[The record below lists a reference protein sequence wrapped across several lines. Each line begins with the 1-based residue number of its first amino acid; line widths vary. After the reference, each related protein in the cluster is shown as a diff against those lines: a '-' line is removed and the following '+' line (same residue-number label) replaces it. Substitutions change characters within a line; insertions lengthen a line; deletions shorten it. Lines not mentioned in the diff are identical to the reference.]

1 MNIARTKAQSPAG
14 LLQAARP
21 LTLASV
27 ADGAEGLVLADLAR
41 AVAAQAGAPATSLLV
56 VCRDGARMAQLS
68 RALAFF
74 APDIATLE
82 FPAWDCQPYDRVSP
96 HPGIAAER
104 MTALSRLAHLKAQSG
119 PQSRPSVLLA
129 TVNAAVQRVPARVR
143 VAGQALSAAPGNMLA
158 MDGIV
163 RWLELNGYVRASTV
177 REAGEYAVRGGII
190 DLFPPGVPDPVRL
203 DFFGDT
209 LESIRAFDPESQ
221 RSTDQLRALDLVPVT
236 EFQLTSE
243 TIRRFRTGYVQ
254 AFGAATPD
262 DLLYAAVS
270 EGRRYP
276 GMEHWLP
283 LFHENLDTLFDYLPG
298 TPVAVEPLGE
308 DAAHERFAQIADYY
322 DARKQNLAHSAEKG
336 AEKSS
341 GVPYKPLPP
350 DRLYLAE
357 TEWRARLDA
366 GKLVRVMPFASPE
379 GAAAVVD
386 VGTRQGR
393 SFAPE
398 RAQPDTNVFEAV
410 RDHVNAL
417 QATGKRVIF
426 ALWSDGA
433 RDRMSH
439 VLADHALLNL
449 VNVDTWPQA
458 LARPALEIALAVLG
472 LESGFE
478 TDALAVI
485 GEQDIL
491 GDRLVRPR
499 RGSKRAE
506 NFIAEV
512 SALAAGDLVVHV
524 DHGIG
529 RFVGLRTIQAAGAP
543 HDCLEIH
550 YAGNDKLFLPVENI
564 ELLSRYGSEEAAVE
578 LDRLGGANWQAR
590 KARMKRRILEMAGE
604 LIKIAAERHLREA
617 PRLTAAQGLYDEFCA
632 GFPYDETDDQRS
644 AIEAVLDDLAT
655 GRPMD
660 RLVCGDVGFGK
671 TEVALRAAFVT
682 AMAGKQVAVVVPTTL
697 LARQHF
703 KTFSSR
709 FRGLPI
715 NVAQA
720 SRLVGNAE
728 LAKVREG
735 LANGTIDIVIGTHAL
750 LGKAIKFRDLGL
762 LVVDEEQHFGVGHK
776 ERLKSLRAEV
786 HVLTLTATPI
796 PRTLQ
801 LALTGVRELSIIAS
815 PPVDRLAVRTS
826 VSPFDP
832 LIVREALLRERYR
845 GGQSFYVCPRI
856 ENLADAKDFLDKH
869 VPEAKVAVAHGQMPP
884 TVLEDVMS
892 AFYDGKYD
900 VLLSTTI
907 VESGL
912 DIPTA
917 NTLIVHRADMF
928 GLAQLYQLRGRV
940 GRSKTRAYALL
951 TLPVARKIT
960 PQAERRLKVLQSL
973 DTLGAG
979 FQLASHDLDIRG
991 AGNLLGE
998 EQSGHIKEVGFEL
1011 YQQMLEEAVAS
1022 LKAGVM
1028 EPVADRWSPQITIG
1042 TPVLIPEDYVAD
1054 LAVRLNLYRR
1064 LADLDDERDIDA
1076 FGAEMVDR
1084 FGPLPAEVKH
1094 LLTTVVVKA
1103 LCRRA
1108 NVAKIDAG
1116 PKGAVISFRDDRFA
1130 NPEGLIAFIREQ
1142 GRDAKVRPDMKLVL
1156 LADWEEPE
1164 DRLKGVTRILRRLVA
1179 IAERAKAA

>member
-1 MNIARTKAQSPAG
+1 MNIARAKAHSPIDFLAPG
-14 LLQAARP
+14 RPRTIAR
-21 LTLASV
+21 V

-41 AVAAQAGAPATSLLV
+41 AIAAQPNAPATSLLV
-56 VCRDGARMAQLS
+56 VCRDGSRMAQLS
-68 RALAFF
+68 RALGFF
-74 APDIATLE
+74 APDIRVLE
-82 FPAWDCQPYDRVSP
+82 FPAWDCQPYDRASP
-96 HPGIAAER
+96 HASLMAQR
-104 MTALSRLAHLKAQSG
+104 MTALSRLAHLRAEAG
-119 PQSRPSVLLA
+119 PQSSPSVVLT
-129 TVNAAVQRVPARVR
+129 TVNAVVQRVPARTN
-143 VAGQALSAAPGNMLA
+143 VAGQGLSAAPGNTLA

-163 RWLELNGYVRASTV
+163 KWLELNGFIRAATV

-190 DLFPPGVPDPVRL
+190 DLFPPGVYDPVRL

-209 LESIRAFDPESQ
+209 LESIRTFDPETQ
-221 RSTDQLRALDLVPVT
+221 RSTDQLHALDLVPAA
-236 EFQLTSE
+236 EFQLTTE

-262 DLLYAAVS
+262 DFLYEAVS

-283 LFHENLDTLFDYLPG
+283 LFHDRLDTLFDYLPG
-298 TPVAVEPLGE
+298 TAVAVEPLAE
-308 DAAHERFAQIADYY
+308 DAAHERFAQIADYH
-322 DARKQNLAHSAEKG
+322 DARRQDLAHGAEKG
-336 AEKSS
+336 A

-350 DRLYLAE
+350 DRLYLSE
-357 TEWRARLDA
+357 TEWQERLEARR
-366 GKLVRVMPFASPE
+366 LVRLLPFAAPE
-379 GAAAVVD
+379 GAAAVID
-386 VGTRQGR
+386 AATRQGR
-393 SFAPE
+393 NFAAE
-398 RAQPDTNVFEAV
+398 RAQPDANVFDAV
-410 RDHVNAL
+410 KGHVHAL
-417 QATGKRVIF
+417 QSAGKRVVF

-439 VLADHALLNL
+439 VLADHAVLNL
-449 VNVDTWPQA
+449 VNVETWPQA
-458 LARPALEIALAVLG
+458 QARPAHEIALAVLG

-499 RGSKRAE
+499 RVSKRAE
-506 NFIAEV
+506 NFIAEL
-512 SALAAGDLVVHV
+512 SALSAGDLVVHV

-529 RFVGLRTIQAAGAP
+529 RFVGLKTIQAAGAP

-550 YAGNDKLFLPVENI
+550 YAGNDRLFLPVENI
-564 ELLSRYGSEEAAVE
+564 ELLSRYGSEEVAVE
-578 LDRLGGANWQAR
+578 LDRLGGAAWQAR
-590 KARMKRRILEMAGE
+590 KARMKSRIREMAGE

-617 PRLTAAQGLYDEFCA
+617 PRLTAGQGLYDEFCA
-632 GFPYDETDDQRS
+632 SFPYEETDDQS
-644 AIEAVLDDLAT
+644 TAIDAALDDLAS

-682 AMAGKQVAVVVPTTL
+682 AMVGKQVAVVVPTTL

-703 KTFSSR
+703 KTFSDR
-709 FRGLPI
+709 FRGLPVH
-715 NVAQA
+715 VAQA
-720 SRLVGNAE
+720 SRLVGNAS
-728 LAKVREG
+728 LAKVREA
-735 LANGTIDIVIGTHAL
+735 LAAGTVDIVIGTHAL

-762 LVVDEEQHFGVGHK
+762 LVVDEEQHFGVAHK
-776 ERLKSLRAEV
+776 ERLKALRAEV

-856 ENLADAKDFLDKH
+856 ENLAEAKEFLDKN
-869 VPEAKVAVAHGQMPP
+869 VPEVRVAVAHGRMPA

-907 VESGL
+907 IESGL

-951 TLPVARKIT
+951 TLPAGRKLT
-960 PQAERRLKVLQSL
+960 AQAERRLKVLQSL

-1022 LKAGVM
+1022 LKAGIA

-1042 TPVLIPEDYVAD
+1042 TPVLIPDDYVAD
-1054 LAVRLNLYRR
+1054 LPVRLSLYRR
-1064 LADLDDERDIDA
+1064 LAELEDEREIDS
-1076 FGAEMVDR
+1076 FGAEMADR
-1084 FGPLPAEVKH
+1084 FGPLPDEVRH
-1094 LLTTVVVKA
+1094 LLATVVLKA

-1108 NVAKIDAG
+1108 NVAKIEAG

-1130 NPEGLIAFIREQ
+1130 NPEGLIAFIRQQ

-1156 LADWEEPE
+1156 FDAWEEPS
-1164 DRLKGVTRILRRLVA
+1164 DRLKGATAILRRLVA
-1179 IAERAKAA
+1179 IAQQAKAA